1 MNMKIGNYRKPSQTQ
16 GINSFGIAGN
26 LLLASILFGY
36 QSPWWLF
43 LAVPVV
49 LMSFTAE
56 SNLKPSDE
64 VK

>member
-1 MNMKIGNYRKPSQTQ
+1 MKIGNYRKPSQTH
-16 GINSFGIAGN
+16 GMNSFGLAGN

-43 LAVPVV
+43 LAVPIV

-56 SNLKPSDE
+56 SNLKPSE
-64 VK
+64 